1 MNKHILIT
9 IIVLTAV
16 LIGGY
21 RYGVRQYDLGYK
33 EGWTAAI
40 ESTVVAPATPEV
52 PDTVQTQAAVVTQT
66 ETIVRPKTANDT
78 ASVVVTTEKPV
89 VAATVNGKPYTF
101 DAKTEVLQ
109 TGVKTY
115 GTVNIRIPERRWT
128 IGLGTDGRRAAYML
142 KAPIG
147 KSAVGLW
154 VAGSGREKIMGG
166 LSVSF

>member
-1 MNKHILIT
+1 MNARILIG
-9 IIVLTAV
+9 IIVLAAA

-21 RYGVRQYDLGYK
+21 RYGSYQHDLGYR

-40 ESTVVAPATPEV
+40 ESTASVPAVSEQQ
-52 PDTVQTQAAVVTQT
+52 DTVQAQTAVVTQT

-78 ASVVVTTEKPV
+78 ASVVIATEKPV
-89 VAATVNGKPYTF
+89 VTATVNGKAYDFKPQ
-101 DAKTEVLQ
+101 TEVLQ

-115 GTVNIRIPERRWT
+115 GTVNIRVPERRWVV
-128 IGLGTDGRRAAYML
+128 GLGTDGRRAAYMV

>member
-1 MNKHILIT
+1 MNKYILIT
-9 IIVLTAV
+9 VIVLIAALV
-16 LIGGY
+16 GGY
-21 RYGVRQYDLGYK
+21 QYGVQRYDLGYR

-40 ESTVVAPATPEV
+40 ESTAAVPATPEV
-52 PDTVQTQAAVVTQT
+52 PDTVQAQAAIVSKT
-66 ETIVRPKTANDT
+66 ETVVRPKTTSDT
-78 ASVVVTTEKPV
+78 ASVVVTTDAPKI
-89 VAATVNGKPYTF
+89 AATVNGKPYTF

-115 GTVNIRIPERRWT
+115 GTVNIKIPERHWVV
-128 IGLGTDGRRAAYML
+128 GLGTDGKRAAYMV

-154 VAGSGREKIMGG
+154 VAGSGRDKIMGG

>member
-1 MNKHILIT
+1 MNKNVLIEA
-9 IIVLTAV
+9 IVLIAV
-16 LIGGY
+16 LVGGY
-21 RYGVRQYDLGYK
+21 QYGVQRYDLGYR

-40 ESTVVAPATPEV
+40 ESTASVPAVPVVS
-52 PDTVQTQAAVVTQT
+52 DTVQAQTAVVTQT

-115 GTVNIRIPERRWT
+115 GTVNIRIPERRWVV
-128 IGLGTDGRRAAYML
+128 GLGTDGKRAAYMV

>member
-1 MNKHILIT
+1 MNKYVLIT
-9 IIVLTAV
+9 IVVLIAV

-21 RYGVRQYDLGYK
+21 QYGVRQYDLGYR

-40 ESTVVAPATPEV
+40 ESTAPVPAVPAV
-52 PDTVQTQAAVVTQT
+52 PDTVQTQAAVVTHT
-66 ETIVRPKTANDT
+66 ETIVRPKTGADK
-78 ASVVVTTEKPV
+78 ASVVVTTEAPK

-115 GTVNIRIPERRWT
+115 GTVNIRIPERRWVV
-128 IGLGTDGRRAAYML
+128 GLGTDGKRAAYMV

-154 VAGSGREKIMGG
+154 VAGAGRDKIMVG

>member
-1 MNKHILIT
+1 MNKHVLIT
-9 IIVLTAV
+9 IIVLVAV
-16 LIGGY
+16 LVGGY
-21 RYGVRQYDLGYK
+21 RYGSYQRDLGYK
-33 EGWTAAI
+33 AGWTAAI
-40 ESTVVAPATPEV
+40 ESTAYAPAAPER
-52 PDTVQTQAAVVTQT
+52 PDTVQAQTAVVSKT
-66 ETIVRPKTANDT
+66 ETVVRPKTASDT

-115 GTVNIRIPERRWT
+115 GTVNIRVPERRWVV
-128 IGLGTDGRRAAYML
+128 GLGTDGKRAAYML

>member
-9 IIVLTAV
+9 IIVLVAV

-21 RYGVRQYDLGYK
+21 RYGCYQHDLGYK
-33 EGWTAAI
+33 AGWTAAI
-40 ESTVVAPATPEV
+40 EATASVPAVSEQQ
-52 PDTVQTQAAVVTQT
+52 DTVQAQTAIVTQT
-66 ETIVRPKTANDT
+66 ETVVRPKTASDT
-78 ASVVVTTEKPV
+78 ASVVVKTEAPKVAVKVNDKTYDFKPQ
-89 VAATVNGKPYTF
+89 
-101 DAKTEVLQ
+101 TEVLQ

-115 GTVNIRIPERRWT
+115 GTVNIRIPERRWVV
-128 IGLGTDGRRAAYML
+128 GLGTDGRRAAYMV

-154 VAGSGREKIMGG
+154 VAGSGREKVMGG

>member
-9 IIVLTAV
+9 IIVLAVV

-21 RYGVRQYDLGYK
+21 RYGSYQRDLGYK
-33 EGWTAAI
+33 AGWTAAI
-40 ESTVVAPATPEV
+40 ESTAYAPAVPER
-52 PDTVQTQAAVVTQT
+52 PDTVQTQAAVVTHT
-66 ETIVRPKTANDT
+66 ETVVRPKTTSDT
-78 ASVVVTTEKPV
+78 ASVVIKTDAPK

-101 DAKTEVLQ
+101 DAKSEVLQ

-115 GTVNIRIPERRWT
+115 GTVNIRVPERRWVV
-128 IGLGTDGRRAAYML
+128 GLGTDGRRAAYMV

-154 VAGSGREKIMGG
+154 VAGAGRDKVMGG

>member
-1 MNKHILIT
+1 MNKYVLIT
-9 IIVLTAV
+9 IVVLIAV

-21 RYGVRQYDLGYK
+21 RYGVRQYDLGYR

-40 ESTVVAPATPEV
+40 ESTAYAPAVPER

-66 ETIVRPKTANDT
+66 ETVVRPKTANDK
-78 ASVVVTTEKPV
+78 ASVVITTEKPV
-89 VAATVNGKPYTF
+89 VTATVNGKAYDFKPQ
-101 DAKTEVLQ
+101 TEVLQ

-115 GTVNIRIPERRWT
+115 GTVNIRIPERRWVV
-128 IGLGTDGRRAAYML
+128 GLGTDGKRAAYMV

-154 VAGSGREKIMGG
+154 VAGSGRKKIMGG

>member
-1 MNKHILIT
+1 MNKYILIT
-9 IIVLTAV
+9 VIVLIAALV
-16 LIGGY
+16 GGY
-21 RYGVRQYDLGYK
+21 RYGSYQRDLGYK
-33 EGWTAAI
+33 AGWTAAI
-40 ESTVVAPATPEV
+40 ESTAPVPAVPAV

-66 ETIVRPKTANDT
+66 DTVVRPKTASDT
-78 ASVVVTTEKPV
+78 ASVVIKTEAPK

-101 DAKTEVLQ
+101 DAQTEVLQ
-109 TGVKTY
+109 TGVKTF

-128 IGLGTDGRRAAYML
+128 IGLGTDGRRAAYMV

-154 VAGSGREKIMGG
+154 VAGSGRDKIMGG

>member
-21 RYGVRQYDLGYK
+21 RYGVRQYDLGYR

-40 ESTVVAPATPEV
+40 ESTAAVPAVPER
-52 PDTVQTQAAVVTQT
+52 PDTVQAQAAVVTHT
-66 ETIVRPKTANDT
+66 ETIVRPKTASDT
-78 ASVVVTTEKPV
+78 ASVVIKTEAPK

-101 DAKTEVLQ
+101 DAQTEVLQ
-109 TGVKTY
+109 TGVKTF
-115 GTVNIRIPERRWT
+115 GTVNIKIPERRWVV
-128 IGLGTDGRRAAYML
+128 GLGTDGRRAAYMV

-154 VAGSGREKIMGG
+154 VAGSGRDKVMGG